1 MKTQTVIMNAS
12 TVKEAKERAHNQYRD
27 RAIYIRPYKYASKGN
42 NFYEF
47 VVFNTTTQAYKALHA
62 TNFTENQ
69 TVKSLKTGDVLQVK
83 KIKDTLLICI
93 DPNEPMKSYPMGMM
107 QPTYILSKKNAV
119 IID

>member
-1 MKTQTVIMNAS
+1 MNAA
-12 TVKEAKERAHNQYRD
+12 TVKEAKERAYNQYRD
-27 RAIYIRPYKYASKGN
+27 RAIYVRPYKYASRGN

-47 VVFNTTTQAYKALHA
+47 VVFATVSQAYKALHA

-93 DPNEPMKSYPMGMM
+93 DPNEPKRNYPMGFF
-107 QPTYILSKKNAV
+107 QPTYILSKKNAI